1 MENTN
6 LRLSP
11 LSKTWIFDFDGT
23 LVVHNGYKTGEDEF
37 LPGALELLQSI
48 PADDFILIL
57 TAREPEAQGKTEAF
71 LAKHGVRYNQ
81 IVCGMPMGERI
92 LFNDSKPSGLKCCY
106 GVECSRNQGLEGFS
120 YEIDPNL

>member
-1 MENTN
+1 MEKTH

-23 LVVHNGYKTGEDEF
+23 LVVHRGYQTGEDQF

-48 PADDFILIL
+48 PLEDFILIL
-57 TAREPEAQGKTEAF
+57 TAREPEAQAQTEAF

-81 IVCGMPMGERI
+81 IVCGAPMGERL
-92 LFNDSKPSGLKCCY
+92 LFNDSKPSGLKCSY
-106 GVECSRNQGLEGFS
+106 GVECSRNEGLAQFS